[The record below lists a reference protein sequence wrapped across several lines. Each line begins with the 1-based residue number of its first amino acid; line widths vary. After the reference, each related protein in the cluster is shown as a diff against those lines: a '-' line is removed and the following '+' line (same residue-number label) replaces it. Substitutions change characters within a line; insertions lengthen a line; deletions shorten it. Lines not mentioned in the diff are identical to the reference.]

1 MLGRIFIYRPSFLTL
16 LAFLT
21 FAAAAEE
28 LQDVAATAATSSA
41 ETESPQPV
49 KISDEVV
56 GSSTVLTSSAAER
69 RPRTFFQNFVNDQ
82 KHLWTSPSRISRGD
96 LKWIVPLAAGTGI
109 AIVTDNRLNEELP
122 NPDDPARIVGK
133 QVSQLGALYTVA
145 GISAG
150 TYLVGRIAG
159 KERLGET
166 GWLGLEAL
174 AHTQIVVQGI
184 KLATQRERPP
194 EPKGRRGF
202 WTGGSSFPSG
212 HAATTW
218 AWATVVARQYPEKK
232 VVPIAVYSLAAV
244 VSAARLSA
252 RRHYASDVLV
262 GGALGHLIGRYV
274 QRSHRDADLRSNQP
288 DRAVLLTP
296 RVGVRYSRPARHYAL
311 NLSWAF

>member
-1 MLGRIFIYRPSFLTL
+1 MFIYRSPLLTL
-16 LAFLT
+16 LSFFT

-28 LQDVAATAATSSA
+28 LQNTAGNARTASA
-41 ETESPQPV
+41 EDESPRPV
-49 KISDEVV
+49 NIPTHVA
-56 GSSTVLTSSAAER
+56 GLSTEPKASAAER
-69 RPRTFFQNFVNDQ
+69 GPRSFVRNFVDDQ
-82 KHLWTSPSRISRGD
+82 KHLWTGPSRISRGD
-96 LKWIVPLAAGTGI
+96 LKWLVPLAAGTGI
-109 AIVTDNRLNEELP
+109 AIGTDNLLNEELP

-150 TYLVGRIAG
+150 TYLVGRIGG
-159 KERLGET
+159 KERLRDT

-232 VVPIAVYSLAAV
+232 IVPITVYSLAAV

-252 RRHYASDVLV
+252 RRHYASDILV

-274 QRSHRDADLRSNQP
+274 QGSHGNAGSRANQAN
-288 DRAVLLTP
+288 RAVSLTP
-296 RVGVRYSRPARHYAL
+296 RMGVRYSRPARHYAL